1 MQAHLGTIVCKFGVN
16 PAIFLQ
22 EEAIFVSERKCSY
35 HVTFDLTLT
44 LSTPWMQADLGTIV
58 CKFGRDPASCL
69 REEAI
74 FVPERKC
81 SYHVTFDLD
90 RDLEHNL
97 DAGPSGD
104 HRV

>member
-1 MQAHLGTIVCKFGVN
+1 MQAN
-16 PAIFLQ
+16 
-22 EEAIFVSERKCSY
+22 
-35 HVTFDLTLT
+35 
-44 LSTPWMQADLGTIV
+44 LGTIV
-58 CKFGRDPASCL
+58 CKFGRDPAISV

-81 SYHVTFDLD
+81 PYHVNFDLD
-90 RDLEHNL
+90 RDLEHIL